1 MLNLSGLG
9 MVINANGDTIYGNVL
24 PPVCVCRTNV
34 VQYVK
39 VMLKDAPQNMGW
51 LYMMVEV
58 VLPLVRAHVSASPD
72 NWVLVVCQKGRNRCC
87 TVLFFKLYFYQYI

>member
-9 MVINANGDTIYGNVL
+9 IVINANGDTIYGNVL
-24 PPVCVCRTNV
+24 PPAGVCRTNV

-51 LYMMVEV
+51 LHMILEV
-58 VLPLVRAHVSASPD
+58 VLPLVKAHVSASPD

-87 TVLFFKLYFYQYI
+87 TVFLSCIFLQYI